1 MECKKLFDCIDE
13 LYEEYLQT
21 LVTVCTMETP
31 TMNKEL
37 IDKLGAVDD
46 ELAFLLATCYFELG
60 RSSVRGGMIVS
71 ARKYLELSREIGRA
85 SCRERVC

>member
-13 LYEEYLQT
+13 LYEKYLQT

-37 IDKLGAVDD
+37 IDKLGN
-46 ELAFLLATCYFELG
+46 YFIDIAEQKGWVL
-60 RSSVRGGMIVS
+60 
-71 ARKYLELSREIGRA
+71 K
-85 SCRERVC
+85 